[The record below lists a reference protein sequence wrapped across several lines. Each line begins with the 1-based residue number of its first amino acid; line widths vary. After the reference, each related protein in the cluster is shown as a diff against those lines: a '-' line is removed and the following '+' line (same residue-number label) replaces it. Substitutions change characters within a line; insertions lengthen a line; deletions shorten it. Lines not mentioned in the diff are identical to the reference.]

1 MAQLIS
7 SQLIAAQKRVQLV
20 FMDCFGAVRT
30 VSLSILSGPSAADK
44 TTSVLAE
51 MTTAE
56 DAVKAYATANAQDL
70 TEQLA
75 AGQAAVDAAIAAA
88 VANGTRPSSGTD
100 SSPSTTP

>member
-44 TTSVLAE
+44 TTSILAE
-51 MTTAE
+51 MSIAE
-56 DAVKAYATANAQDL
+56 DAVKAYASANGQDL

-75 AGQAAVDAAIAAA
+75 AGQSAIDAAIAAA
-88 VANGTRPSSGTD
+88 IASGIRAQAET
-100 SSPSTTP
+100 PTT